1 MIKMITTM
9 TVAILMTTMMLIM
22 MPRWANVFLFFSVLF
37 TLFLASN
44 VIVLKVHIIILVV
57 NIKHHCNKQ
66 NDQNMTSTELLL
78 KRKTIRLQSYT
89 LQWQK
94 FIFSHSDYSSTSDHS
109 LPQMIAHSHTT

>member
-1 MIKMITTM
+1 
-9 TVAILMTTMMLIM
+9 MTTMMLIM
-22 MPRWANVFLFFSVLF
+22 MFRWANVFLFFSVLF

-44 VIVLKVHIIILVV
+44 VIVLKVHLIIIILVV

-66 NDQNMTSTELLL
+66 NDQNMTRTELLL
-78 KRKTIRLQSYT
+78 KRKTNRLQSYT

-109 LPQMIAHSHTT
+109 LPQMIAHGHTT